1 MRGRR
6 LDTCC
11 VQSLV
16 IQCGYAYLVNSK
28 FSANNRQCFDFCISQ
43 MIRIYFCKEDIIN
56 VVKLLLNLHFKIL
69 IIIPY
74 TFIFKLINL
83 CLTSRLY
90 ILYVII
96 SN

>member
-1 MRGRR
+1 MPLSRSFFYDRTECPRAATLIRGRGIKSFLAAVVMRGRR

-43 MIRIYFCKEDIIN
+43 MIRVYFCKEDIIN
-56 VVKLLLNLHFKIL
+56 D
-69 IIIPY
+69 
-74 TFIFKLINL
+74 
-83 CLTSRLY
+83 C
-90 ILYVII
+90 
-96 SN
+96 